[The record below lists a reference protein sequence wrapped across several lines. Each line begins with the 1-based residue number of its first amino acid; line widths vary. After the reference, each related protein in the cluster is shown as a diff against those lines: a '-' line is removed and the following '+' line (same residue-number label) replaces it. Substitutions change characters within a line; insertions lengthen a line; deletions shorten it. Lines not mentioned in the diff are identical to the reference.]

1 MRAIFAPVTEVA
13 FDEGFVMNDD
23 FRRVGKNFPWHV
35 LFQYLPRKTEKSHE
49 NVI

>member
-1 MRAIFAPVTEVA
+1 
-13 FDEGFVMNDD
+13 
-23 FRRVGKNFPWHV
+23 VGKNFPWHV